1 MDAKRSV
8 RRRSTSA
15 SDEFNPESLYAATP
29 QPTPFSRPPPSSFS
43 FPFQNHPGNPDPGLN
58 IPGVSSRRSSLES
71 LRARRNSAEHDFTRP
86 YAPFM
91 NDLDSPRPSPP
102 LPEPNSPM
110 SPIPRTPSATFRA
123 PFLSPAS
130 RPSSSVWSPPAYPA
144 IPNLGQSSGPC
155 SPAGSTSA
163 LALPKAKPPLPST
176 RLAEKLTEEDKPWL
190 KRTPT
195 RERLSYWITLVCI
208 LLGVAGAAALCYFG
222 ATGVDLLN
230 ESDLCLV
237 LNEDFNSGSLNTD
250 IWKRDVQL
258 GGFGN
263 GEFQMTTNSDD
274 NLKVQN
280 GQLYLIPTLTSN
292 SVDIFHGDAYTVDG
306 CTETG
311 NKSACSVK
319 PDGSTIVINPVMS
332 ARLNTSGTA
341 SIKYGKVEVK
351 AKNPRGDWLWPAIW
365 MLPEENTYGPWP
377 QSGEIDIM
385 EARGNLN
392 TYGAQGLNFVRS
404 SLNYGPLG
412 SLITFIF
419 GWWEV
424 KRGGFNED
432 FHTYT
437 LEWTSEWMRIYV
449 DSRLQA
455 MLDLSIKKEKNSF
468 WNRGHFP
475 QTAQNGSTQAVVQ
488 NIYQEKNGGWNAPF
502 DQKFYLIL
510 DLAVGGTSGWF
521 PDGVGDKPWHDG
533 SATAMYDFARAQDT
547 WSRTW
552 PDSVDDRAFRIDSVK
567 MWQLGGCSN

>member
-8 RRRSTSA
+8 RRRSASTSDQF
-15 SDEFNPESLYAATP
+15 SPRSLYTATP
-29 QPTPFSRPPPSSFS
+29 QATSFSRAPLSRFS
-43 FPFQNHPGNPDPGLN
+43 FPFQGHPGDSDPSVN
-58 IPGVSSRRSSLES
+58 VPSTSHRPSLEIS
-71 LRARRNSAEHDFTRP
+71 PLRTRHNSVDHNFTGP
-86 YAPFM
+86 YLPFM
-91 NDLDSPRPSPP
+91 NNMDSPRPS
-102 LPEPNSPM
+102 LSLSEPNSPM
-110 SPIPRTPSATFRA
+110 SHIPRTSSVTFRA

-130 RPSSSVWSPPAYPA
+130 RPSSVWSPPAYPA
-144 IPNLGQSSGPC
+144 TSNPGQSPGPG
-155 SPAGSTSA
+155 SPVGSVSA
-163 LALPKAKPPLPST
+163 LALPRPKPLFPST
-176 RLAEKLTEEDKPWL
+176 RLTEKLTEEDKPWL
-190 KRTPT
+190 RHTPT
-195 RERLSYWITLVCI
+195 RERLSYWITLICI
-208 LLGVAGAAALCYFG
+208 ILGIAGAAALCYF
-222 ATGVDLLN
+222 AAISVDLLD
-230 ESDLCLV
+230 EADLCLV
-237 LNEDFNSGSLNTD
+237 LDEDFNSGSLSTN

-280 GQLYLIPTLTSN
+280 GQLYLIPTLTSD
-292 SVDIFHGDAYTVDG
+292 SVDIFNGDTYTVDG

-311 NKSACSVK
+311 NKSACSVT

-332 ARLNTSGTA
+332 ARLNTSGTV

-365 MLPEENTYGPWP
+365 MLPVDNKYGPWP
-377 QSGEIDIM
+377 LSGEIDIM

-404 SLNYGPLG
+404 SLNYGPIA

-437 LEWTSEWMRIYV
+437 LEWTAEWMRIYV

-455 MLDLSIKKEKNSF
+455 MLDITIKREKNSF

-475 QTAQNGSTQAVVQ
+475 QTAQNGSTEVVLE
-488 NIYQEKNGGWNAPF
+488 NIYQDGGWNAPF
-502 DQKFYLIL
+502 DQEFFLII

-521 PDGVGDKPWHDG
+521 PDGVGNKPWHDG
-533 SATAMYDFARAQDT
+533 STTAMYDFAKDQDN
-547 WSRTW
+547 WSKSW
-552 PDSVDDRAFRIDSVK
+552 AESVDDKAFRIDSVK
-567 MWQLGGCSN
+567 MWQLGGCPS